1 MYFRKEE
8 LKMDFAQLI
17 IISILVEAI
26 WENLKMTYDNNKN
39 ICRFVILSML
49 ALFWAIYVYK
59 LYIHKN
65 LQDKYSY

>member
-1 MYFRKEE
+1 
-8 LKMDFAQLI
+8 
-17 IISILVEAI
+17 
-26 WENLKMTYDNNKN
+26 MTYDNNKKYMQ
-39 ICRFVILSML
+39 ICNTML